1 MERKQSLWSKLRR
14 LVHLRLVVPLKRS
27 PHPPE
32 YTARGVMLGVFWAF
46 TPLIGI
52 QMYLVVLTWILA
64 RWHPRTDFSLIV
76 ALAWTWVTNVLTM
89 LPIYYVFYVTGQLF
103 LGHPDEASGYRYFV
117 AQWQEAFAENDQF
130 LDQIYAYARLVA
142 NEQGLPMAIGCL
154 PYALGTSWLGYRW
167 SLRFLIERRRRKRRL
182 AAARAAGRAPARAAS
197 GPEA

>member
-130 LDQIYAYARLVA
+130 LDQLYAYARLVA

-182 AAARAAGRAPARAAS
+182 AAARAASRAPARAAS

>member
-130 LDQIYAYARLVA
+130 LDQLYAYARLVA